1 VPRCLLV
8 YLCLDPCVY
17 VLLGFGS
24 FPLCTSMFAC
34 LLLCYISM
42 FPCLDLGFAMLYA
55 LCGLVLVGLWGH
67 LFVWFA
73 PFRACL
79 DVTTCE
85 IHLRGVGVLD
95 HTFLCSIRCCYACLV
110 CFVILVWLCLLFYIF
125 ACLPTCSCMS
135 QCVIHTPIQ
144 WNYGHSIQT

>member
-1 VPRCLLV
+1 
-8 YLCLDPCVY
+8 
-17 VLLGFGS
+17 
-24 FPLCTSMFAC
+24 
-34 LLLCYISM
+34 M

-95 HTFLCSIRCCYACLV
+95 THLSLLSMMLICLP
-110 CFVILVWLCLLFYIF
+110 CLLCATHLAFF
-125 ACLPTCSCMS
+125 AFMHLCKLAYMFMHES
-135 QCVIHTPIQ
+135 V
-144 WNYGHSIQT
+144 